1 MAARGTLGKGF
12 IGMLFINPFFNIWV
26 GEAYLFLFY
35 IKGCDRLKKQKSTHK
50 KDKKTRIL
58 LIVIGILASLI
69 LALFLCGN
77 LYIDSLLNR
86 TIRSKKLSNE
96 DALVSQE
103 VLDQV
108 KNHRI
113 VNIAV
118 FGSDNAKKSEWN
130 DYEMERSDATKII
143 SLDFDSKKIKIT
155 SLQRDTLVYIPD
167 PYNDYD
173 KLNHAHW
180 RGGPELAV
188 KTLNYNFDLDITQY
202 VGFSFEAIETLVDLV
217 GGIDITL
224 PDGLLATQVMDLG
237 ATRDGNVFHLK
248 GKQALGYCRIRKVDD
263 DFHRMDRQNEVIL
276 KIVEKLSKKN
286 VFELMEIV
294 DEMLPYVETNL
305 TNNEIKN
312 DITSLLSFDLK
323 HIDQFQIPS
332 KGMDSIEKVIEYNGF
347 SPIYMMENYEDLA
360 KELHWNIYE
369 DESYQPSS
377 NIVQLERNIQNQFGG
392 S

>member
-1 MAARGTLGKGF
+1 M
-12 IGMLFINPFFNIWV
+12 
-26 GEAYLFLFY
+26 
-35 IKGCDRLKKQKSTHK
+35 KKQKSTRK
-50 KDKKTRIL
+50 KDKKTKIL

-69 LALFLCGN
+69 LILVLGGN

-113 VNIAV
+113 VNIAL
-118 FGSDNAKKSEWN
+118 FGSDNAEIVQWQN
-130 DYEMERSDATKII
+130 YEMDRSDATKII
-143 SLDFDSKKIKIT
+143 SLDFDSKKVKIT

-202 VGFSFEAIETLVDLV
+202 VGFSFEALEALVDLV

-224 PDGLLATQVMDLG
+224 PDGLLATQVIDLG
-237 ATRDGNVFHLK
+237 ATRDGNIFHLN
-248 GKQALGYCRIRKVDD
+248 GKQAMGYCRIRKVDD
-263 DFHRMDRQNEVIL
+263 DFHRMERQNEVIL
-276 KIVEKLSKKN
+276 KVLEKLSKKN

-305 TNNEIKN
+305 TNTEIKN

-323 HIDQFQIPS
+323 HIDQYQSPVE
-332 KGMDSIEKVIEYNGF
+332 GMEAILKTVEYNGF
-347 SPIYMMENYEDLA
+347 SPLYVMKDYQKMVKDIHFA
-360 KELHWNIYE
+360 IYE
-369 DESYQPSS
+369 DSNYQPSRKIIEIEKGIYS
-377 NIVQLERNIQNQFGG
+377 SFIK
-392 S
+392 

>member
-12 IGMLFINPFFNIWV
+12 KGMLLTNPFFNVWV
-26 GEAYLFLFY
+26 GEAYLFLFSN
-35 IKGCDRLKKQKSTHK
+35 KGCDKLKRKKQRN
-50 KDKKTRIL
+50 KTKTLL
-58 LIVIGILASLI
+58 LIAGVLIALIVGLI
-69 LALFLCGN
+69 LSGN
-77 LYIDSLLNR
+77 LYIDSLLNK
-86 TIRSKKLSNE
+86 TIRSRKLTDE
-96 DALVSQE
+96 DAMINQE

-108 KNHRI
+108 KNHHI
-113 VNIAV
+113 VNIAL
-118 FGSDNAKKSEWN
+118 FGSDNAKKAQWN

-143 SLDFDSKKIKIT
+143 SLDFDAKKIKIT
-155 SLQRDTLVYIPD
+155 SLQRDTLIWIPE

-188 KTLNYNFDLDITQY
+188 KMLNYNFDLDITQY
-202 VGFSFEAIETLVDLV
+202 VGFSFEALETLVDLV
-217 GGIDITL
+217 DGIDIIL
-224 PDGLLATQVMDLG
+224 PDGLLATQVVELG
-237 ATRDGNVFHLK
+237 ATREGNVFHFN
-248 GKQALGYCRIRKVDD
+248 GKQALGYCRLRKLDD

-286 VFELMEIV
+286 LIELMDIV
-294 DEMLPYVETNL
+294 NEMLPYIETNL

-312 DITSLLSFDLK
+312 YVSSLLSFDLK
-323 HIDQFQIPS
+323 HLDQFQIPS

-369 DESYQPSS
+369 DEDYQPSS
-377 NIVQLERNIQNQFGG
+377 TIIQLEQNIQREFG

>member
-1 MAARGTLGKGF
+1 M
-12 IGMLFINPFFNIWV
+12 
-26 GEAYLFLFY
+26 
-35 IKGCDRLKKQKSTHK
+35 KKQKSTYK

-58 LIVIGILASLI
+58 LIVIGILASFILI
-69 LALFLCGN
+69 LVLGGN

-86 TIRSKKLSNE
+86 TIRSRKLSNE

-113 VNIAV
+113 INIAV
-118 FGSDNAKKSEWN
+118 FGSDNAETAQWQN
-130 DYEMERSDATKII
+130 YEMERSDATKII

-155 SLQRDTLVYIPD
+155 SVQRDTLIWIPK

-248 GKQALGYCRIRKVDD
+248 GKQAIGYCRIRKVDD
-263 DFHRMDRQNEVIL
+263 DFHRMERQNEVIL
-276 KIVEKLSKKN
+276 KVLEKLSKKN

-369 DESYQPSS
+369 DEDYQPSS
-377 NIVQLERNIQNQFGG
+377 NIVELERNIQNQFGG

>member
-12 IGMLFINPFFNIWV
+12 IGMLFMNPFFHIWV

-35 IKGCDRLKKQKSTHK
+35 TKGCDTLKKQRTTH
-50 KDKKTRIL
+50 KKTRIL

-69 LALFLCGN
+69 LALVLGGN

-96 DALVSQE
+96 DALVSHE

-113 VNIAV
+113 INIAL
-118 FGSDNAKKSEWN
+118 FGSDNARKAQWN
-130 DYEMERSDATKII
+130 NYEMERSDAIKII

-180 RGGPELAV
+180 RGGAELAV

-237 ATRDGNVFHLK
+237 ATRDGNIFHLK
-248 GKQALGYCRIRKVDD
+248 GKQAMGYCRIREVDD

-276 KIVEKLSKKN
+276 KVLEKLSKKN
-286 VFELMEIV
+286 VFDLMGIM

-305 TNNEIKN
+305 TNDEIKN

-347 SPIYMMENYEDLA
+347 SPIYMMENYEELA
-360 KELHWNIYE
+360 KEFHWNIYE
-369 DESYQPSS
+369 DENYQPSS
-377 NIVQLERNIQNQFGG
+377 NIVEIEKSIQNQFGG
-392 S
+392 PYK